1 METVNRRQLL
11 PGVWLTAIRTKKFKT
26 GYFGLHLLAPLREET
41 AAPNAL
47 LPLVLFQG
55 TRRCPDQQAI
65 SGLLDELYGGAVE
78 PSIRKRGET
87 QCIGFVGSFLDDAY
101 TQGSAIS
108 ARAIALLG
116 DLLLRP
122 NTRNGRFRNEYVD
135 LEKENLRAMIA
146 SQVNDK
152 RFYATQRLV
161 EEMSD
166 GEAFGVSRLGK
177 AETLDKLNNLKLFQL
192 WQRMILTC
200 PIELYYCGSSPLNQ
214 IEGAWKE
221 ALIGLP
227 RQDDYP
233 YPDEVRQT
241 APQEAKTVTERLDVT
256 QAKLTMGFRTG
267 CTLADQGYPALLV
280 MNALFGG
287 SPNSRLFLS
296 VREKLSL
303 CYYASSQLDKHA
315 GLMLVSSGVE
325 FGNLEQA
332 KEEIL
337 AQLEAIR
344 RGEFSPEELDAS
356 KRHVINS
363 LSAANDSQGQ
373 LESFLFSQVITGP
386 DIGPSELALLVEDVS
401 AGQVAEAAQA
411 AKLDTVYILLGPES
425 EAAKEVDAQ

>member
-26 GYFGLHLLAPLREET
+26 GYFGLHLLTSLREET

-65 SGLLDELYGGAVE
+65 SNLLDELYGGVVE

-87 QCIGFVGSFLDDAY
+87 QCLGFVGSFLDDAY
-101 TQGSAIS
+101 AQGMDIS
-108 ARAIALLG
+108 AQAITLLG

-122 NTRNGRFRNEYVD
+122 NTRNGRFRSEYVA

-152 RFYATQRLV
+152 RSYAAQRLI
-161 EEMSD
+161 EELSD
-166 GEAFGVSRLGK
+166 GAPFGVSRLGK
-177 AETLDKLNNLKLFQL
+177 AETLDKMNNLKLFQL

-200 PIELYYCGSSPLNQ
+200 PIELYYCGSASLDR
-214 IEGAWKE
+214 IERAWKE
-221 ALIGLP
+221 ALVGLP
-227 RQDDYP
+227 RQDGYP
-233 YPDEVRQT
+233 YPNEVPQT
-241 APQEAKTVTERLDVT
+241 APQEVKTVLERLDVT
-256 QAKLTMGFRTG
+256 QAKLVMGFRTG
-267 CTLADQGYPALLV
+267 CTLAHPGYPALLV

-287 SPNSRLFLS
+287 STNSRLFLH

-303 CYYASSQLDKHA
+303 CYYASSQLVKHA
-315 GLMLVSSGVE
+315 GLMLVTSGVE
-325 FGNLEQA
+325 FGNLERA

-337 AQLEAIR
+337 TQLEAIR
-344 RGEFSPEELDAS
+344 RGEFSDEELTAA
-356 KRHVINS
+356 KKHVMS
-363 LSAANDSQGQ
+363 DLLATNDTQGQ
-373 LESFLFSQVITGP
+373 LESFLFSQVITGL

-401 AGQVAEAAQA
+401 ADQAAEAARA
-411 AKLDTVYILLGPES
+411 AKLDTVYTLLGPE
-425 EAAKEVDAQ
+425 ETKPEEVDAP